1 MEAALKALQAYNIK
15 GAVTEIA
22 PFGLGYINDSYL
34 VKADGHQYLL
44 QKLNQGVFQSPET
57 VESNLSALL
66 DYGADL
72 FVKHYKT
79 NYDKYHCQSAD
90 DYWRLMD
97 FMEDAYAP
105 ETAINL
111 KEVERVAEGF
121 GKFIS
126 FSSQLNPE
134 DYRESIP
141 KFHDLKW
148 RLEEL
153 KSATGNDQA
162 NRLNLCKDLVEKTVN
177 FDWIHAKMDRLISEG
192 LPGRVCHN
200 DTKLN
205 NCLISKSD
213 HEFKYIIDLDTIGPG
228 YVLFDFG
235 DLVRT
240 TVSPT
245 SENELDESKIEVRK
259 EFLEALHHEFI
270 AQTRS
275 VLKKIEIDSILFGG
289 LYMTYIM
296 AVRFLTDYLNGDTY
310 YKTSFENENF
320 IRARNQL
327 RLLELLNEL

>member
-15 GAVTEIA
+15 GAVAEIA
-22 PFGLGYINDSYL
+22 PFGLGHINDSYL

-44 QKLNQGVFQSPET
+44 QRLNQSVFQSPET

-66 DYGADL
+66 DHGADL

-79 NYDKYHCQSAD
+79 NDHRYHYRHAD

-97 FMEDAYAP
+97 FIEDAYAP
-105 ETAINL
+105 ETAVNL
-111 KEVERVAEGF
+111 KEVEKVAEGF
-121 GKFIS
+121 GRFTA
-126 FSSQLNPE
+126 FSNQLDPE

-153 KSATGNDQA
+153 KSAIRNDQA
-162 NRLNLCKDLVEKTVN
+162 NRLNLCKDLVEKAES
-177 FDWIHAKMDRLISEG
+177 FDWIETKMDRLISEG
-192 LPGRVCHN
+192 LPSRVCHN

-205 NCLISKSD
+205 NCLIAKSD
-213 HEFKYIIDLDTIGPG
+213 HEFRYIIDLDTIGPG

-235 DLVRT
+235 DLMRT
-240 TVSPT
+240 TASPT
-245 SENELDESKIEVRK
+245 AENELDEFKIQVRK
-259 EFLEALHHEFI
+259 EFLEVLYKGFI
-270 AQTRS
+270 SESKSILTK
-275 VLKKIEIDSILFGG
+275 VEMDSLLFGG
-289 LYMTYIM
+289 VYMTYIM

-310 YKTSFENENF
+310 YKISFENENF

-327 RLLELLNEL
+327 RLLELLNAL

>member
-22 PFGLGYINDSYL
+22 PFGLGHINDSYL
-34 VKADGHQYLL
+34 VKANGHQYLL
-44 QKLNQGVFQSPET
+44 QKLNRGVFQSPET

-79 NYDKYHCQSAD
+79 NDHRYHFRHVG
-90 DYWRLMD
+90 DYWRWMD
-97 FMEDAYAP
+97 FIEDAYAP
-105 ETAINL
+105 ETAVNL
-111 KEVERVAEGF
+111 REVERVAEGF

-134 DYRESIP
+134 DYRGSIP
-141 KFHDLKW
+141 KFHDLSW

-153 KSATGNDQA
+153 KNAVANDQVK
-162 NRLNLCKDLVEKTVN
+162 RLTICKNLVKKVER
-177 FDWIHAKMDRLISEG
+177 FDWIKAKMDQLISDG
-192 LPGRVCHN
+192 IPSRVCHN

-205 NCLISKSD
+205 NCLISKSN
-213 HEFKYIIDLDTIGPG
+213 HEFRHIIDLDTIGPG

-259 EFLEALHHEFI
+259 EFLEVLHHEFI
-270 AQTRS
+270 AQTQS
-275 VLKKIEIDSILFGG
+275 VLKKIEIDSLLFGG

>member
-22 PFGLGYINDSYL
+22 PFGLGHINDSYL
-34 VKADGHQYLL
+34 VTANGHQYLL
-44 QKLNQGVFQSPET
+44 QKLNQSVFQSPET

-66 DYGADL
+66 NHGSDL

-79 NYDKYHCQSAD
+79 SNAMYHCQSAD
-90 DYWRLMD
+90 GYWRLMD
-97 FMEDAYAP
+97 FIDDAYAP

-111 KEVERVAEGF
+111 KEVERVAQGF

-126 FSSQLNPE
+126 FSNQLNPK

-141 KFHDLKW
+141 KFHDLNW

-153 KSATGNDQA
+153 KSAVENDQA
-162 NRLNLCKDLVEKTVN
+162 KRLNLCKDLVEKTGD
-177 FDWIHAKMDRLISEG
+177 FDWIQAKMDELISDG
-192 LPGRVCHN
+192 LPSRVCHN

-205 NCLISKSD
+205 NCLVAKSN
-213 HEFKYIIDLDTIGPG
+213 HEFRYIIDLDTIGPG

-245 SENELDESKIEVRK
+245 AENELDESKIEVRK
-259 EFLEALHHEFI
+259 EFLAVLYQGFI
-270 AQTRS
+270 SESKSILTKA
-275 VLKKIEIDSILFGG
+275 EIDSLIFGG
-289 LYMTYIM
+289 VYMTYIM
-296 AVRFLTDYLNGDTY
+296 AVRFLADYLNGDIY

-327 RLLELLNEL
+327 RLVELMNEL